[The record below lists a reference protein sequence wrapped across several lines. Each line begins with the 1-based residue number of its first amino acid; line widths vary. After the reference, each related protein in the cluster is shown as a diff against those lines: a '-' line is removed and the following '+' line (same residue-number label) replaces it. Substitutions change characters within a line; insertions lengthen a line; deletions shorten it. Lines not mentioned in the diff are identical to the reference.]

1 MKKVKFAILAL
12 GLASF
17 VACNDETK
25 KEETVTAPVE
35 NSPLPDPS
43 DTVPI
48 DTNVGHLDGSE
59 VKVISDAKD
68 ATKEATK
75 KVVEETK
82 EATEK
87 AKEVAEKAKEVA
99 GKTKEVAEKAAS
111 NFKDAAKK
119 TAAEAK
125 EVFKK

>member
-48 DTNVGHLDGSE
+48 DTNVGPLGGSE

-68 ATKEATK
+68 ATKEATE
-75 KVVEETK
+75 KVVEGTK
-82 EATEK
+82 EAT
-87 AKEVAEKAKEVA
+87 EKAKEVA

>member
-43 DTVPI
+43 DTVPV
-48 DTNVGHLDGSE
+48 DTNVGPLDGSE

-68 ATKEATK
+68 ATK

-87 AKEVAEKAKEVA
+87 AKEVAEKA
-99 GKTKEVAEKAAS
+99 KEVAEKAAS

>member
-1 MKKVKFAILAL
+1 MIEQ
-12 GLASF
+12 GYEI
-17 VACNDETK
+17 DETK
-25 KEETVTAPVE
+25 QEETVTAPVE

-48 DTNVGHLDGSE
+48 DTNVGPLDGSE

-82 EATEK
+82 EAQKFLFPNLAETEETAQDPK
-87 AKEVAEKAKEVA
+87 APTDNLNA
-99 GKTKEVAEKAAS
+99 
-111 NFKDAAKK
+111 
-119 TAAEAK
+119 
-125 EVFKK
+125 

>member
-17 VACNDETK
+17 VACDEKTK
-25 KEETVTAPVE
+25 KEETVTAPIE

-48 DTNVGHLDGSE
+48 DTNVSPFGGGDTPPPSAMQ
-59 VKVISDAKD
+59 KNA
-68 ATKEATK
+68 
-75 KVVEETK
+75 TK

-87 AKEVAEKAKEVA
+87 VVEETKEVAEKAKEVA

-119 TAAEAK
+119 TAEEAK
-125 EVFKK
+125 KTFGK